1 MQQVYAF
8 EPLSIQIQSLTSSEC
23 TRAGVRRRAGPGN
36 GSELDNSAY
45 PPASKAPE
53 GSTVKESD
61 GAFLLKILFL
71 SLTGDYG

>member
-1 MQQVYAF
+1 M
-8 EPLSIQIQSLTSSEC
+8 
-23 TRAGVRRRAGPGN
+23 RRRAGPGN

-45 PPASKAPE
+45 PPAQQSAQE

-71 SLTGDYG
+71 SLTR